1 MGADKEWKKHM
12 EAILVAFEKS
22 TELGKMS
29 RKEALGFADLLIAE
43 VEARQEVLAG
53 EVEEDDDE
61 PEGGDEELLESAE
74 EYLSG

>member
-1 MGADKEWKKHM
+1 MAEDKEWKRHM

-22 TELGKMS
+22 TEPGKMS

-43 VEARQEVLAG
+43 LEARQEALEG
-53 EVEEDDDE
+53 EIEDDDE
-61 PEGGDEELLESAE
+61 DVEGDEELLESAE